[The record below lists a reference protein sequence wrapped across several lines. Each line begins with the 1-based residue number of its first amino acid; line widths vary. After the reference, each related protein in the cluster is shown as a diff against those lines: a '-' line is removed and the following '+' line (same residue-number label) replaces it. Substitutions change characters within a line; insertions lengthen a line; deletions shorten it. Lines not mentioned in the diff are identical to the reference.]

1 MTEAQSLLLDWNSGY
16 DQSCAEKTHFLHLFQ
31 VNLRKINYFC
41 LFISFHLLIRCNPGI
56 SINSDYSCQRFEF
69 VFLVIVKTMSSVQSL
84 PIIFTKYFWKERPR
98 EKNEGTLSHQ
108 SGDAMYTY
116 INFTKYK
123 SCCRLV
129 FFKKAV
135 LEIFEEN

>member
-41 LFISFHLLIRCNPGI
+41 LFISLFITPGI
-56 SINSDYSCQRFEF
+56 SINSDYSCQRLEF

-84 PIIFTKYFWKERPR
+84 PIIHTKYFWKERPR

-123 SCCRLV
+123 SYCRLV